1 NEEMSEICTKLWFMD
16 ENYCVA
22 GEDYEIDLQGKTSPL
37 KITSVDRA
45 KHNLFAYFDEDR
57 VFSRPTYKA
66 FRALLDNYEAET
78 GNAEVVTQEEFSEN
92 VKFINL
98 IMETAVMKEVHQ
110 FLVDH
115 DKAPAEL
122 DDFKRLLYKIW
133 FKLYRRSRNDRLEN
147 SKRDLDSSGFEHVF
161 VGETRDHDVTGFH
174 NWLQFYLQEKKGNI
188 DYKGYFRRGT
198 VSTHKFHKFYP
209 KLITLQFVWNKM
221 NGKPIGSSFIG
232 TSPEFEI
239 GLYTLIFLMD
249 IGERVMVN
257 MADYE
262 VELTV
267 FRLGKGIGSAF
278 PVS

>member
-1 NEEMSEICTKLWFMD
+1 M
-16 ENYCVA
+16 
-22 GEDYEIDLQGKTSPL
+22 KTARE
-37 KITSVDRA
+37 ITSVDRA

-57 VFSRPTYKA
+57 VFSRPTYKGFCLIFSVKVFCSILKSA

-147 SKRDLDSSGFEHVF
+147 SKR
-161 VGETRDHDVTGFH
+161 
-174 NWLQFYLQEKKGNI
+174 
-188 DYKGYFRRGT
+188 
-198 VSTHKFHKFYP
+198 
-209 KLITLQFVWNKM
+209 
-221 NGKPIGSSFIG
+221 FI
-232 TSPEFEI
+232 
-239 GLYTLIFLMD
+239 
-249 IGERVMVN
+249 
-257 MADYE
+257 
-262 VELTV
+262 
-267 FRLGKGIGSAF
+267 
-278 PVS
+278 